1 MVAAKARILIVE
13 DEALVARDL
22 VNMIK
27 SLRYEVTDLVQNAK
41 AVSQSVEK
49 NRPDLVIMDIVLKGR
64 VDGIEEAAILWEK
77 YSIPVVYITS
87 FADDLTFERA
97 RLTEPFGYLIKP
109 YEERELELT
118 IEITLYKA
126 RVQRLLKERGQWLS
140 TILKSID
147 DGIIV
152 TDNKGKL
159 TFINPS
165 AQKIT
170 DWSELDAIE
179 QVEFQSS
186 LCLTHS
192 RGSQSYHQSRP
203 GNSS

>member
-1 MVAAKARILIVE
+1 
-13 DEALVARDL
+13 
-22 VNMIK
+22 
-27 SLRYEVTDLVQNAK
+27 
-41 AVSQSVEK
+41 
-49 NRPDLVIMDIVLKGR
+49 MDIVLKSR

-152 TDNKGKL
+152 TDNRGKV

-170 DWSELDAIE
+170 GMSEPDAIE
-179 QVEFQSS
+179 QVEFQFS

-192 RGSQSYHQSRP
+192 GGSQSYHQSRP